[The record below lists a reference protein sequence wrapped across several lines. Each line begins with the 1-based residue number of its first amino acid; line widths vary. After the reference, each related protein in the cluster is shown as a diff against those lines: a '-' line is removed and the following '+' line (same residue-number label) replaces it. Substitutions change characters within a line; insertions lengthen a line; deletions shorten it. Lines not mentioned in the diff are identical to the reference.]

1 MSNDNHQYQLLP
13 DLPADDYARLKADI
27 AQRGVLVPVELD
39 EHGNVLDGHHRVKIA
54 DELGIE
60 YPTVTR
66 IGLAEH
72 EKRLHAVSLNLAR
85 RHLTDAQKVLVGRTL
100 EPDVRQAADD
110 RRRANLK
117 QNQVAPSVANATLGK
132 PLTRKDVVAEVHRTD
147 DEVARQVGLSK
158 GADSKAGATYRR
170 AKATLEKAEKIAPD
184 VAAKAE
190 AGELTM
196 REVAKQ
202 VRQVEKAQKVAE
214 IRSRPVPKLDATGP
228 WPVIYADPPWRYED
242 AEPTRAIENHYPTM
256 THAEI
261 CDLTIPAADDA
272 VLFMWAT
279 SPKLTEALAV
289 MEAWG
294 FTYRTCMVW
303 VKDRIGMG
311 YYARQRHE
319 LLLIGKR
326 GNLPVP
332 EPSDRPDSVIE
343 APLGRHSEKPSVVAE
358 TIANMYPHLPKVEL
372 FSRQARLGWD
382 AWGNEAAA

>member
-1 MSNDNHQYQLLP
+1 MSNDSHQYQLLP

-39 EHGNVLDGHHRVKIA
+39 EAGHVLDGHHRVKIA
-54 DELGIE
+54 NELGIE

-85 RHLTDAQKVLVGRTL
+85 RHLTDAQKVALGRTI
-100 EPDVRQAADD
+100 EPDIAEEARGRKAQAPGQPQGVKAKVSGGQLTTRDEAD
-110 RRRANLK
+110 K
-117 QNQVAPSVANATLGK
+117 
-132 PLTRKDVVAEVHRTD
+132 TR
-147 DEVARQVGLSK
+147 DEVARQVGIGS
-158 GADSKAGATYRR
+158 GRTYERHR
-170 AKATLEKAEKIAPD
+170 KTLEEAEKVIPE

-196 REVAKQ
+196 RDVTKA
-202 VRQVEKAQKVAE
+202 VRQAKKAERVAE
-214 IRSRPVPKLDATGP
+214 IHATPAKPLTDGP

-343 APLGRHSEKPSVVAE
+343 APVGRHSEKPSVVAE